1 MTKTYPLPI
10 KKILLFLGITLTL
23 TQVSRSQ
30 SVYAPYSYEFY
41 QKFNADVYSV
51 NSSFHTSLKP
61 YLIDS
66 IIAPKYN
73 AITSIGVDSSRKN
86 YFLRKIFNEHV
97 FDERTSEYTFYA
109 DYIAD
114 LQVGRDFANNTTTY
128 LNTRGYQLGGTIGD
142 KFSFYTSGYE
152 DQARFADYY
161 QAVVQ
166 KTGFI
171 PGEAYNREYQSTT
184 EDDWSYVTA
193 VLSYTPIKQLNITLG
208 QDKTFIGDGYRSLLL
223 SDFAATYPL
232 LRVTATLGRVQ
243 YMMMWT
249 NMEDINVP
257 KYDTYGNNRR
267 KWAAFHYVDW
277 NVTNRFSLGYFNA
290 MIAAETDDNGNSH
303 GFDANY
309 VNPLV
314 FAAALGPKTPYPD
327 NILTGFTGKYK
338 IFNKTAIYAQ
348 LLLDRLNQSVA
359 PKNTGGYQ
367 IGIRGADLFKIT
379 NFNYLFEFN
388 TVKPYTYSSPQ
399 VITNYTDYSEPLGD
413 PLGSNFKE
421 AIAILDYSIGRFS
434 LQGQIN
440 YASFGLDPNATVDY
454 GQNLMLAFD
463 PGTVEGST
471 TGQGLATHLYYGEG
485 TIAYL
490 INPKYNLRFELG
502 GLYRKQE
509 NSQGTQNTKL
519 VTFGIRASFRQL
531 YHDF

>member
-1 MTKTYPLPI
+1 MKTKLSIYIPLFI
-10 KKILLFLGITLTL
+10 IITLICQNNT
-23 TQVSRSQ
+23 SAFGQ
-30 SVYAPYSYEFY
+30 SVYQPYSFDFN
-41 QKFNADVYSV
+41 QKFSADLYSTQTRILSSVKTNFIDDTLLKHTYDSIMNAYPGKNRLLNEHLIDTKSNGSTFYGDLLPDFEVGHDFSGSKSV
-51 NSSFHTSLKP
+51 WTTSLGAQ
-61 YLIDS
+61 I
-66 IIAPKYN
+66 
-73 AITSIGVDSSRKN
+73 
-86 YFLRKIFNEHV
+86 
-97 FDERTSEYTFYA
+97 
-109 DYIAD
+109 
-114 LQVGRDFANNTTTY
+114 
-128 LNTRGYQLGGTIGD
+128 GGTIGS
-142 KFSFYTSGYE
+142 KFTYYASFYANRAALPDYVVDNVNATGY
-152 DQARFADYY
+152 
-161 QAVVQ
+161 
-166 KTGFI
+166 I
-171 PGEAYNREYQSTT
+171 PGQGMDRSPGNSIKNWDYTT
-184 EDDWSYVTA
+184 FD
-193 VLSYTPIKQLNITLG
+193 LSYTPIKYINFTLG
-208 QDKTFIGDGYRSLLL
+208 KDKTFIGDGYRSLLL
-223 SDFAATYPL
+223 SDYAANYPL
-232 LRVTATLGRVQ
+232 LRFTATLGRVQ
-243 YMMMWT
+243 YMMMWA
-249 NMEDINVP
+249 NLEDLNVP

-290 MIAAETDDNGNSH
+290 MIAAEADDNGNSH

-348 LLLDRLNQSVA
+348 LLLDRVNQNVA

-367 IGIRGADLFKIT
+367 IGIRGADLFNVT

-434 LQGQIN
+434 FQGQIN
-440 YASFGLDPNATVDY
+440 YASFGLDPNTSVNY
-454 GQNLMLAFD
+454 GQNVMLAFD
-463 PGTVEGST
+463 PATVEGST

-519 VTFGIRASFRQL
+519 VTFGVRASFRQL